1 MTGIEIDGIQLAGAL
16 GLMVLAIALSAW
28 QKLGLEGSLAIA
40 TGRSILQLLVVG
52 YLLEAVFAFRN
63 PFFILAV
70 VAVMLTIATVV
81 ARNRISKKIPHL
93 LPIVGGSLLLSTAL
107 TVGYV
112 NLLVLRPDPWYEP
125 QNLIPL
131 AGILLG
137 NTMNA
142 AAIAGDRFVST
153 LNSSQLEIETH
164 LSLGATPQQATTQY
178 RRDAIKTGLIPT
190 INTML
195 VVGVVTLPGI
205 FTGQVLG
212 GASPI
217 ETHLSLGATPQQATT
232 QYRQDAI
239 KAGLIPTINT
249 MLVVGVVTLP
259 GIFTGQVLGGAS
271 PLVAAGYQIL
281 ILFMLAIGTLV
292 TTVLVVGGV
301 NRQFILVV
309 GGVNRQ
315 FFKGEGQL
323 VRY

>member
-1 MTGIEIDGIQLAGAL
+1 MIRIEFFYRIDYDKEKDDRSDILARKTMAGIEIDAIQLGGAL
-16 GLMVLAIALSAW
+16 GLMVLAIALSTW

-63 PFFILAV
+63 PFLVLAV

-153 LNSSQLEIETH
+153 LNGSQLEIETH

-212 GASPI
+212 GASP
-217 ETHLSLGATPQQATT
+217 
-232 QYRQDAI
+232 
-239 KAGLIPTINT
+239 
-249 MLVVGVVTLP
+249 
-259 GIFTGQVLGGAS
+259 
-271 PLVAAGYQIL
+271 LVAAGYQIL
-281 ILFMLAIGTLV
+281 ILFMVAIGTLV
-292 TTVLVVGGV
+292 TT
-301 NRQFILVV
+301 ILVV
-309 GGVNRQ
+309 GGIDRQ
-315 FFKGEGQL
+315 FFKGVGQW

>member
-1 MTGIEIDGIQLAGAL
+1 LSYDAGDRHRLGGRTVTGIEIDAVQIGSAL
-16 GLMVLAIALSAW
+16 GLMVLAIALSKW

-52 YLLEAVFAFRN
+52 YLIEAVFAFSN
-63 PFFILAV
+63 PFLVLAT

-81 ARNRISKKIPHL
+81 ARNRISKKIPLL
-93 LPIVGGSLLLSTAL
+93 LPIVGGSLFLSTAL

-112 NLLVLRPDPWYEP
+112 NWLVLHPTPWFDP

-142 AAIAGDRFVST
+142 AAIAGDRFVNT
-153 LNSSQLEIETH
+153 LNNSQLEIETH

-178 RRDAIKTGLIPT
+178 RR
-190 INTML
+190 
-195 VVGVVTLPGI
+195 
-205 FTGQVLG
+205 
-212 GASPI
+212 
-217 ETHLSLGATPQQATT
+217 E
-232 QYRQDAI
+232 AI

-259 GIFTGQVLGGAS
+259 GVFTGQVLGGAS
-271 PLVAAGYQIL
+271 PLMAASYQIL

-292 TTVLVVGGV
+292 ATVLVVNGID
-301 NRQFILVV
+301 RQYP
-309 GGVNRQ
+309 Q
-315 FFKGEGQL
+315 AS
-323 VRY
+323 